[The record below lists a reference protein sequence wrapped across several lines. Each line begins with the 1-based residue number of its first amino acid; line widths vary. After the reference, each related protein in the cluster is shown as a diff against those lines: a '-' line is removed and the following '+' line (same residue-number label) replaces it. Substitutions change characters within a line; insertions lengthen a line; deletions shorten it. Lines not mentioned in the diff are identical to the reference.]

1 MKDNVKLKKYIKSMI
16 YETINEVKDKTL
28 YENIKRIVKEEF
40 DKENEV
46 NDTIQGRKEFVMNA
60 LRNNDKDKYDHAYL
74 SYKLWP
80 SMDKDS
86 ARSYF
91 SKCVR
96 GERNF
101 SDKDITSLFELIR
114 SK

>member
-1 MKDNVKLKKYIKSMI
+1 MI
-16 YETINEVKDKTL
+16 HETIQEAKNKTL
-28 YENIKRIVKEEF
+28 YENIRKIVKEEF
-40 DKENEV
+40 DKETEV
-46 NDTIQGRKEFVMNA
+46 DNTIQGRKEFVMNA